1 MTNIKVIKKSGTS
14 SIKLTNTIVKHIYSA
29 NIVSENLKRIIKNS
43 FSNSAHTKTRG
54 EKRGGGK
61 KPWKQKGTGRAR
73 AGSLRSPLFK
83 GGGVT
88 FGPRFSKRLSRTNS
102 KSVKNSIYSVL
113 KKKENDLFIIDLKLA
128 KPSTKIINKLLIDNI
143 KFNNLLV
150 IGNGDKVVKLSVHNL
165 PNTKYVDIL
174 SLNVYNVSIADKIV
188 FTKKAYDSYFN
199 ITDESQDKKSIK
211 NKQ

>member
-1 MTNIKVIKKSGTS
+1 MTNIKMIKKSGS
-14 SIKLTNTIVKHIYSA
+14 STVKLTDTIVKHAYSA

-83 GGGVT
+83 GGGVS
-88 FGPRFSKRLSRTNS
+88 FGPRFSKRMSKTNS
-102 KSVKNSIYSVL
+102 KSIKNAIYSVL
-113 KKKENDLFIIDLKLA
+113 KKNEKNLFIIDLKLT
-128 KPSTKIINKLLIDNI
+128 KPSTKTINKLLLDNI
-143 KFNNLLV
+143 KFKNLLV
-150 IGNGDKVVKLSVHNL
+150 VGSNDKMVKLSIHNL

-188 FTKKAYDSYFN
+188 FTKKAYNTYFA
-199 ITDESQDKKSIK
+199 ITDKSLDLSTKKDTK
-211 NKQ
+211 

>member
-88 FGPRFSKRLSRTNS
+88 FGPRFSKRLSKTNS
-102 KSVKNSIYSVL
+102 KSIKNSIYSVL
-113 KKKENDLFIIDLKLA
+113 KNKENDLFIIDLDLK
-128 KPSTKIINKLLIDNI
+128 KPSTKTINKLLLDNI

-150 IGNGDKVVKLSVHNL
+150 VGNDDKIIKLSVHNL

-199 ITDESQDKKSIK
+199 IIDKIK
-211 NKQ
+211 KTINNKQ

>member
-14 SIKLTNTIVKHIYSA
+14 TVKLTDIIVKQVYLT

-43 FSNSAHTKTRG
+43 FGNMAHTKTRG
-54 EKRGGGK
+54 EIRGGGR

-73 AGSLRSPLFK
+73 AGSIRSPLFK

-88 FGPRFSKRLSRTNS
+88 FGPRTSKRISKTNS
-102 KSVKNSIYSVL
+102 KSIKNAIYSVL
-113 KKKENDLFIIDLKLA
+113 KKNEKNIYILDINLT
-128 KPSTKIINKLLIDNI
+128 KPSTKIVNELLSNNI
-143 KFNNLLV
+143 KFSNLLI
-150 IGNGDKVVKLSVHNL
+150 IGNGDKMINLSTKNL

-188 FTKKAYDSYFN
+188 FTQKAYNNYFG
-199 ITDESQDKKSIK
+199 IIDKPAVKTAKKDKI
-211 NKQ
+211 